1 MPADDRHRDERSS
14 HHRAGAV
21 EHDELVARLSQ
32 RVVHKRRQVAD
43 AHRRLTRL
51 SSELASLEKRLAD
64 RQKLLK
70 RRADAA
76 FNWLKPCPWDR
87 RLKQAT
93 DAFGISSFRPLQPH
107 ALNATL
113 MARDV
118 FAILPTGAGKSLIY
132 QLAAVVDAGLTLV
145 VSPLLSLSMDQRAAL
160 RGYHIRAECLHS
172 EITKQQQKA
181 IYSHFIPS
189 DAFAASSKHPRK
201 KWSREQ
207 PWCPDDVEPLVLFVT
222 PEQVARSKRL
232 LSRLEILYENGH
244 LSRICIDEA
253 HCCSSWGHD
262 FRHDYRKLAI
272 LRRQCPST
280 PILALTATCDP
291 NTVEDVCNV
300 LEMKHPVIFRGSIDR
315 PNLFYEVRQKADTD
329 KVVIQD
335 IASWLKTEFKGQC
348 GIIYV
353 LSRKEA
359 HTYATQLAQL
369 GTDTDC
375 YHSDMDITHR
385 NAVHRQWSDNKLQV
399 VVATIAFGL
408 GIDHPHVRFIIH
420 ATIATSLE
428 AYYQE
433 SGRAGRD
440 GLPAKCIV
448 LQKPKDFARMSAF
461 VADKG
466 QSRIRKLYAM
476 YEYACSRGLHSRH
489 LCRRQLIAKAFGDTA
504 PNRTQEQL
512 ATCCDLCAARCGAVE
527 SSVVSIDVSYIA
539 RDLLSMIELYVE
551 QYPDKKTTIL
561 KFATDWGKNSKSKAQ
576 RSKSDRSSMA
586 KLVDVNTRVEILVQ
600 LVLSGALQ
608 ETHRHSSYSM
618 QAYVTTNDVQ
628 AALRRRSIDVTL
640 WKKDAERLLA
650 AKSYLKTERSDEG
663 MEKLP
668 GDDKELSMV
677 DMLMKKHDDSEVV
690 VIDDSDESIIDGS
703 GTNFLEHSGDS
714 GNRSPRVDC
723 QLDIAPNKGKKRKR
737 NDLER

>member
-1 MPADDRHRDERSS
+1 MYTDDRYHDEHTSDHRPT
-14 HHRAGAV
+14 AV

-32 RVVHKRRQVAD
+32 RVVDKRLEVSD
-43 AHRRLTRL
+43 AHRHLSRL
-51 SSELASLEKRLAD
+51 SSELATLEKRLAD
-64 RQKLLK
+64 RQKVLK

-76 FNWLKPCPWDR
+76 FNWLKPCPWDL
-87 RLKQAT
+87 RLQQAT
-93 DAFGISSFRPLQPH
+93 HAFAISSFRPLQRE

-132 QLAAVVDAGLTLV
+132 QLAAAVDAGLTLV

-160 RGYHIRAECLHS
+160 NNYHIQAECLHS
-172 EITKQQQKA
+172 EITKQEQKH
-181 IYSHFIPS
+181 IYNRFLPS
-189 DAFAASSKHPRK
+189 DAFASSSKLPRK
-201 KWSREQ
+201 NWSRHQ
-207 PWCPDDVEPLVLFVT
+207 AWRPDDVEPLVLFVT

-232 LSRLEILYENGH
+232 LSRVETLYENGH

-280 PILALTATCDP
+280 PILALTATCEP
-291 NTVEDVCNV
+291 NTVEDVSNV
-300 LEMKHPVIFRGSIDR
+300 LEMNDPVIFRGSIDR
-315 PNLFYEVRQKADTD
+315 PNLFYEVRRKADTD
-329 KVVIQD
+329 KEVIQD
-335 IASWLKTEFKGQC
+335 IASWIKTEFISQC

-359 HTYATQLAQL
+359 QIYATQLAQL
-369 GTDTDC
+369 GTNTDC
-375 YHSDMDITHR
+375 YHGDMDIGHR
-385 NAVHRQWSDNKLQV
+385 NAVHRRWSNNKLQV

-466 QSRIRKLYAM
+466 QTRIRKLYAM
-476 YEYACSRGLHSRH
+476 YEYACSRGLHQRQ
-489 LCRRQLIAKAFGDTA
+489 LCRRQLIARAFGDTA
-504 PNRTQEQL
+504 PSRTQQQL
-512 ATCCDLCAARCGAVE
+512 ATCCDLCAARCGATE
-527 SSVVSIDVSYIA
+527 SSIVSVDVSYIA
-539 RDLLSMIELYVE
+539 RDLLNMIELNVK
-551 QYPDKKTTIL
+551 QNLDKRTTIL
-561 KFATDWGKNSKSKAQ
+561 KFATDWGKNSKSKP
-576 RSKSDRSSMA
+576 RTPKCERSSIA
-586 KLVDVNTRVEILVQ
+586 KCVDVNSRVEILVH

-608 ETHRHSSYSM
+608 EIHRHSSYSM
-618 QAYVTTNDVQ
+618 QAYVTTRDVQ
-628 AALRRRSIDVTL
+628 VALRTRSIDVVF
-640 WKKDAERLLA
+640 WKEDAERLLA
-650 AKSYLKTERSDEG
+650 AKQYLKTEKSEGVDKLPSDEENLG
-663 MEKLP
+663 LA
-668 GDDKELSMV
+668 S
-677 DMLMKKHDDSEVV
+677 MLMKKKDESEVV
-690 VIDDSDESIIDGS
+690 VIDDSDESIVDRSDTKI
-703 GTNFLEHSGDS
+703 LESFADS
-714 GNRSPRVDC
+714 GNRSPRDDC
-723 QLDIAPNKGKKRKR
+723 QVEIVPVSGKKRNR
-737 NDLER
+737 DDLER